1 MGDQK
6 TDGNRIGDCDRKRG
20 RTRKISIPPVCAG
33 KNHKITPGN
42 RVDND
47 SAYPEHIQ
55 KGGAAHME
63 RYSIFKAFIRFLLN
77 DLQKAA
83 NERDE
88 EKRTAKLQE
97 IIRNLNLVLEDS

>member
-1 MGDQK
+1 
-6 TDGNRIGDCDRKRG
+6 
-20 RTRKISIPPVCAG
+20 
-33 KNHKITPGN
+33 
-42 RVDND
+42 
-47 SAYPEHIQ
+47 
-55 KGGAAHME
+55 ME

>member
-1 MGDQK
+1 MQGE
-6 TDGNRIGDCDRKRG
+6 GER
-20 RTRKISIPPVCAG
+20 RKIPIPPVRAG
-33 KNHKITPGN
+33 ENSQIAPGN
-42 RVDND
+42 RVKNY